1 MKKSTASLPRSPA
14 LSRVMAM
21 THRTMLELLRDP
33 LSWIFALAL
42 PLGLLGLFTLIDSRI
57 PPEAGVEQF
66 RPAAIGPGM
75 LIFSQSFLT
84 LFVSL
89 LVSGDRDSAFLTRL
103 QVTPA
108 TALDFHLGY
117 TVPGLLLGLAQGL
130 LTMASLWILTLLRGE
145 ALSLLGCLAALV
157 CGIPALIFSIGL
169 GILLGSL
176 LSPKAAPGIASVG
189 ITVSSFLGGCWMDI
203 SLMGD
208 GFAWVC
214 EALPW
219 YPAVR
224 MGRAV
229 LGLGDFRPVDL
240 LICLGWAMLVHGI
253 CLYRAKGA

>member
-1 MKKSTASLPRSPA
+1 MKKFVASLPR
-14 LSRVMAM
+14 VTAM

-42 PLGLLGLFTLIDSRI
+42 PLGLLGLFTLIDTRI

-66 RPAAIGPGM
+66 RSAAIGPGM

-117 TVPGLLLGLAQGL
+117 GLPGMLLGLAQGL
-130 LTMASLWILTLLRGE
+130 LTMGSLWLLTLLRGD
-145 ALSLLGCLAALV
+145 ALSLGGCLVALV
-157 CGIPALIFSIGL
+157 CGLPGLIFVIGL

-176 LSPKAAPGIASVG
+176 LSPKAAPGIASVV

-203 SLMGD
+203 TLMGD
-208 GFAWVC
+208 GFVTVC
-214 EALPW
+214 ELLPW

-229 LGLGDFRPVDL
+229 LGLGEFRPVDIL
-240 LICLGWAMLVHGI
+240 VCLGWAVCIHVA
-253 CLYRAKGA
+253 CLLRTKKA